1 MVEPQARPGGAG
13 AVSVLV
19 MPASAPLGRVDEIDL
34 GGARLRYH
42 DRGEG
47 PPVVFVHGLLA
58 NAYLWRKVVPGIAA
72 AGYRCLAPD
81 WPLGAHA
88 VPVPHA
94 DLTPTGVADLVASFL
109 RELNL
114 EDVTVVANDTGGA
127 ITQILMAR
135 NPDLVARVVLTP
147 SDCYDQ
153 FLPSFLKALTQVAR
167 IPGSVRLATEALRI
181 RALHPLP
188 IGFGWLVKRPLPVE
202 VMDVYLQPSRRDPA
216 IRRDLRR
223 FVRAVDKSYTL
234 QAATSFPSFTKPVLL
249 AWASEDRFFP
259 LRLAHRLAEDL
270 PNATLT
276 TIDDCYTFVAEE
288 QPERLTELILA
299 FLRAPA
305 PGE

>member
-1 MVEPQARPGGAG
+1 
-13 AVSVLV
+13 
-19 MPASAPLGRVDEIDL
+19 MPASAALGRVDEIDL

-167 IPGSVRLATEALRI
+167 MPGSVRLATEALRI

-202 VMDVYLQPSRRDPA
+202 VMDVHLQPSRRDRRSAGTCVASSGRWTSPTRCRRRRPSPA
-216 IRRDLRR
+216 SPSPYCSRGPARTASSRSAWRTGLRR
-223 FVRAVDKSYTL
+223 TCRT
-234 QAATSFPSFTKPVLL
+234 PP
-249 AWASEDRFFP
+249 
-259 LRLAHRLAEDL
+259 
-270 PNATLT
+270 
-276 TIDDCYTFVAEE
+276 
-288 QPERLTELILA
+288 
-299 FLRAPA
+299 
-305 PGE
+305 